1 MMMMMMKTKFF
12 AFLSFICVLAFSH
25 AAEVTSNE
33 VLFVDQKGNVSRPE
47 TLATTADMAANK
59 AALITAKEKAAAA
72 EAAARAGT
80 NMVAGII
87 ADIGRNE
94 LTIYRYGYTDGLSA
108 AVAIDPDAKLLAHE
122 FDPLNE
128 INENGLAAFSLSYAL
143 KNSAPVDAQPI
154 IRWSATVGVKNE
166 TSTRTRADYV
176 ALDPAQVEP
185 VTRLDGEYVDSSGL
199 VYPYT
204 YGVKFYAP
212 QDDKGFFLVDL
223 TPDDAAGD
231 GSAIDLPN
239 GVKGGVTA
247 RVPFGNS
254 VLVIE
259 GGVVV
264 GVE

>member
-1 MMMMMMKTKFF
+1 MKTQFF
-12 AFLSFICVLAFSH
+12 AFLSFGCVLALAN
-25 AAEVTSNE
+25 AAEETSNE
-33 VLFVDQKGNVSRPE
+33 VLFIDQNGNVSRPE

-59 AALITAKEKAAAA
+59 AALLSADEKAAAA
-72 EAAARAGT
+72 ESAARAGT

-94 LTIYRYGYTDGLSA
+94 LTIYRWGYTDGLSA
-108 AVAIDPDAKLLAHE
+108 AVAIDPDAELLIHD

-128 INENGLAAFSLSYAL
+128 VTDNGLAAFSLSYAL
-143 KNSAPVDAQPI
+143 KNSAPVDVQPI
-154 IRWSATVGVKNE
+154 IRWSATVEVKSE

-185 VTRLDGEYVDSSGL
+185 ATRLDGEYVDASGK

-212 QDDKGFFLVDL
+212 QDDKGFFLVEL

-247 RVPFGNS
+247 RVPFGDS

-259 GGVVV
+259 GGVIV